1 MKKAEQQFELAKL
14 AINRIIIVVGVLAVV
29 WMIFAHNPTT
39 FKAAFNTNEFTAE
52 ISCEFASDSPE
63 E

>member
-14 AINRIIIVVGVLAVV
+14 AINRITIVVGVLAVA
-29 WMIFAHNPTT
+29 WMIFAHNPAT

-52 ISCEFASDSPE
+52 IFCEFASDSPE